1 MTVSEKTVVII
12 TGASS
17 GIGEATARL
26 LGITHNYSLVLAARR
41 VERLQAL
48 ADEIEA
54 AGGQALPVATDVT
67 HLGDIQHLVEAALAR
82 FGRIDVL
89 FNNAGFGRMK
99 WLEELDPVRDID
111 LQLKANILGVIQ
123 TTRAVLPH
131 MIQQRSGHIINMAS
145 VAGLVAT
152 PTYSIYSA
160 SKFAVRGFTE
170 ALRREVGIWNIRVT
184 GIYPGGVATEFV
196 EHTGVKRKTGLSTPK
211 LLKLTAEDLA
221 GAVFKII
228 QNPRR
233 MVVLPWPM
241 KVTYW
246 FNILFPGLVDWSI
259 EHRFT
264 IPERLNK

>member
-1 MTVSEKTVVII
+1 MTLSEKPVVII

-26 LGITHNYSLVLAARR
+26 LGVTHGYCLVLAARR
-41 VERLQAL
+41 MERLQAL

-67 HLGDIQHLVEAALAR
+67 HLDDIQHLVEVALAR

-99 WLEELDPVRDID
+99 WLEELEPVKDID
-111 LQLKANILGVIQ
+111 LQLKVNIFGVIQ
-123 TTRAVLPH
+123 MTRAVLPY

-152 PTYSIYSA
+152 PTYTIYAA

-170 ALRREVGIWNIRVT
+170 ALRREVGIWNIHVT
-184 GIYPGGVATEFV
+184 GIFPGGVATEFIA
-196 EHTGVKRKTGLSTPK
+196 HTGVKRKTGLSTPK

-221 GAVFKII
+221 QAVYKII
-228 QNPRR
+228 QRPRR
-233 MVVLPWPM
+233 TVILPWPM

-246 FNILFPGLVDWSI
+246 LNTLFPGLVDWSI